1 MRLALLLSILGILLL
16 AVAGIT
22 GLNGGQARAQTTTTI
37 EVASY
42 YFCDQSFGGSVC
54 EKTVTAGDTV
64 KWEFTAGPHTVTQCN
79 DTFTACPPAGG
90 FDSGTHSAGQEF
102 SHTFNTPGT
111 FAYHCDFH
119 PGEMRG
125 RITVLAAQA
134 TPTATPAV
142 SPTAS
147 GAPTPTPAA
156 SPAAAPKTGGPPQG
170 ATDGL
175 PWSAVLALGGG
186 LLLLGSGGLIP
197 VLLRRR

>member
-1 MRLALLLSILGILLL
+1 MRVAFLLSILGVLLL
-16 AVAGIT
+16 AIAGVT
-22 GLNGGQARAQTTTTI
+22 GLDGGQARAQTTTTI

-54 EKTVTAGDTV
+54 EKTINAGDTA
-64 KWEFTAGPHTVTQCN
+64 KWEFTAGSHTVTECN

-90 FDSGTHSAGQEF
+90 FDSGTHGAGQEF
-102 SHTFNTPGT
+102 SHTFNTAGT
-111 FAYHCDFH
+111 FAYHCTFH

-142 SPTAS
+142 SPTPS
-147 GAPTPTPAA
+147 GAATPTPVA
-156 SPAAAPKTGGPPQG
+156 SPAAAPKTGGSPQG
-170 ATDGL
+170 ATHSP

-186 LLLLGSGGLIP
+186 LLLLGSGGLISL
-197 VLLRRR
+197 LLRRR